1 MGLEMVPQ
9 DEYSSK
15 ILTVYRSSVYDY
27 SFMSLTIYKIDQIP
41 LINFF
46 FLQNSIRNYN
56 CLS

>member
-9 DEYSSK
+9 DEYTSK

-46 FLQNSIRNYN
+46 FLQNSFNYN